1 MFCSN
6 NNSCWIWILLILF
19 ILFWSCGG
27 CGFGNSCGGNNCC
40 SGGCGSNCNCNCN
53 CSCNNGCDNCGCC

>member
-6 NNSCWIWILLILF
+6 NNSCWIWIILILF

-27 CGFGNSCGGNNCC
+27 CSFGGNSCGGCGGGSTGCGGNNNCV
-40 SGGCGSNCNCNCN
+40 CNCNC
-53 CSCNNGCDNCGCC
+53 GCDNCC